1 MGESSNSLP
10 PFLIS
15 EDIMP
20 RVNWRYYIV
29 EPGFAGPYDTEDD
42 ARSFALRNNVPGEIR
57 IERLPTSNEARAKHL
72 WNYRNVEEKHDYSVA
87 IRRFK
92 SIRSF
97 IKLNKPPQEGNIV
110 Q

>member
-29 EPGFAGPYDTEDD
+29 EPCFDGPHDTEEE
-42 ARSFALRNNVPGEIR
+42 ARSFALRNNIPGEIR
-57 IERLPTSNEARAKHL
+57 VERLPTASEDRAKHMWRHQIL
-72 WNYRNVEEKHDYSVA
+72 DNTHDFTA
-87 IRRFK
+87 ATRRFK
-92 SIRSF
+92 SPNSFRSIRT
-97 IKLNKPPQEGNIV
+97 EGDIV
-110 Q
+110 